1 MSGHVLQVSYRS
13 ISSQFAVDKISYPRF
28 FRLVPRSQQ
37 FADVIVAIV
46 NKLKWRKVAMIT
58 YASDFLFGVSVD
70 DQECHS

>member
-1 MSGHVLQVSYRS
+1 MNGHVLQVSYRS

-58 YASDFLFGVSVD
+58 YASDFLFGVSVR
-70 DQECHS
+70 